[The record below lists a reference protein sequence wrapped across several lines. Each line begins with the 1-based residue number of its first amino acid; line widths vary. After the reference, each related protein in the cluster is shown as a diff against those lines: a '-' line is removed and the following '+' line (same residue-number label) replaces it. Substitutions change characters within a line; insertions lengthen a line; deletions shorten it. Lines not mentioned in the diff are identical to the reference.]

1 MKRKKDMKSESPPD
15 EVELIVT
22 QEDYEAGL
30 KRGWTDDDMLKPGR
44 YKFKRGGFLDSSDLA
59 IAVAT
64 ASACSVRFL
73 AKVLFDCSC
82 ARFRLIDLR
91 GELAQLRR

>member
-1 MKRKKDMKSESPPD
+1 MNKTDKKPDAKSE

-44 YKFKRGGFLDSSDLA
+44 YKFKRGGFL
-59 IAVAT
+59 
-64 ASACSVRFL
+64 
-73 AKVLFDCSC
+73 
-82 ARFRLIDLR
+82 ARHHEFKNQMRKR
-91 GELAQLRR
+91 